1 MRRVATHA
9 FVPEST
15 LPLNCCPLRPKVLE
29 MEMRLSWEKGKTR
42 LGWEEVWIGKNAPV
56 FLLMFLLTLGKRD
69 WDGKKCGL
77 GWEEVWIG
85 KKCGLVNNC
94 ILGKNCFCFV
104 SVYMEVFCISI
115 LERSASMISS
125 LCFAK
130 FS

>member
-1 MRRVATHA
+1 
-9 FVPEST
+9 
-15 LPLNCCPLRPKVLE
+15 
-29 MEMRLSWEKGKTR
+29 MRLSWEKGKTR
-42 LGWEEVWIGKNAPV
+42 LGWEEVWIGRNAPV
-56 FLLMFLLTLGKRD
+56 FLLMFLLTLVK
-69 WDGKKCGL
+69 
-77 GWEEVWIG
+77 
-85 KKCGLVNNC
+85 NC